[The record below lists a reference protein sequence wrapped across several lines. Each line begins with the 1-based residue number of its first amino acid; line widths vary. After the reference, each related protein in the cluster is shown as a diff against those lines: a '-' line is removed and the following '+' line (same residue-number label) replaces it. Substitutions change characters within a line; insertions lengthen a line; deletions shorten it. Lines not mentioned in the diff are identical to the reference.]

1 MDETLSSRKRKDKP
15 EEEEGTA
22 EQIQNLK
29 DRLHKSELLRKS
41 MNDELTVL
49 KGKISEMDV
58 LMNLLKRPSD
68 NSFDLSVLKPI
79 DTKDITKPEPFDGDA
94 KKFLA
99 WFAGIKDLLTN
110 RNQGW
115 KLILDHI
122 EAMKNTKCHDPDTQ
136 LFQSIGGEVA
146 VQAEAYKAQLAT
158 YIRSYTKGDLHERVV
173 KSQPDEVVDI
183 VRELIYKYKHH
194 NSFKILDL
202 KSAIMAPPR
211 ASTPQDVEKI
221 LSDWKHQIHTVQLH
235 DKNFQVPD
243 DLKVTL
249 LHRIMPKSFQEIMR
263 ARQERM
269 EDMGRPY
276 SQDYHRFE
284 QDLFDAMEIRRMDE
298 ENSKTKGVH
307 GLASAEKTCDAP
319 ARV

>member
-1 MDETLSSRKRKDKP
+1 M
-15 EEEEGTA
+15 
-22 EQIQNLK
+22 
-29 DRLHKSELLRKS
+29 
-41 MNDELTVL
+41 
-49 KGKISEMDV
+49 
-58 LMNLLKRPSD
+58 
-68 NSFDLSVLKPI
+68 
-79 DTKDITKPEPFDGDA
+79 
-94 KKFLA
+94 KK
-99 WFAGIKDLLTN
+99 
-110 RNQGW
+110 
-115 KLILDHI
+115 
-122 EAMKNTKCHDPDTQ
+122 TKCHDPDTQ

-173 KSQPDEVVDI
+173 KSQPDQVVVI

-202 KSAIMAPPR
+202 KSAIMALPR

-221 LSDWKHQIHTVQLH
+221 LSDWKHQIHAIQLH
-235 DKNFQVPD
+235 GQNFQVPD

-249 LHRIMPKSFQEIMR
+249 LHRIMPKSFQETMR

-284 QDLFDAMEIRRMDE
+284 QDLSDDMEIRRTDGG
-298 ENSKTKGVH
+298 NSKTKGVH
-307 GLASAEKTCDAP
+307 GLASAEKHMTPLPESMMRQMKCFGTIQGFHG
-319 ARV
+319 